1 MILTYKK
8 NLCRTFIMLTL
19 KQKKLLDFLEQYY
32 KRNKIFPT
40 FDEMKIKLSIKS
52 KSGIHKLLSSLVEK
66 GYIERLP
73 HKARALKINNT
84 INHDII
90 KEETDIPFLG
100 RIAAGNPIE
109 AITGSFEQISVPNF
123 LLDNKDE
130 HFTLEVTGDSMIEE
144 GIFDGDIV
152 VIKKINVAS
161 SGEIVVA
168 LIDDSEVT
176 LKKFRSYKN
185 SIALEPA
192 NKNYKT
198 RIFGEGRVQIQ
209 GKLVGL
215 LRKF

>member
-1 MILTYKK
+1 
-8 NLCRTFIMLTL
+8 MLTI
-19 KQKKLLDFLEQYY
+19 KQKKLLDFLEQYF

-40 FDEMKIKLSIKS
+40 FDEMKSKLSIKS
-52 KSGIHKLLSSLVEK
+52 KSGIHKLLSSLEEK

-73 HKARALKINNT
+73 HKARALKINN
-84 INHDII
+84 I
-90 KEETDIPFLG
+90 KNNSIVKHESNIPFLG

-123 LLDNKDE
+123 LLDNKEE
-130 HFTLEVTGDSMIEE
+130 HFTLEVTGDSMIDE

-152 VIKKINVAS
+152 VIKKTSIAN

-168 LIDDSEVT
+168 LIDDAEVT

-198 RIFGEGRVQIQ
+198 RIFGEDRVQIQ